1 MEINELVKDSS
12 YFGIV
17 LSLASYAIGFSIQK
31 KWNKVYLN
39 PLLIAV
45 LLIILVLLVTG
56 VDLETYSYSAGHL
69 SYFLTPVTVALAVP
83 LYKQVQVLKEN
94 ILAIVIS
101 IGIGCLAHAL
111 VVIVVLSAF
120 GAPREL
126 LLSLLPKSV
135 TSAIGLSLASEIG
148 GIPGITII
156 GIMIAGVSGAVVGP
170 SILKWVGV
178 DEPIAQGLALGSASH
193 ATGTSKAIELGEV
206 QAAMSS
212 LAIVVTGIMTV
223 FILPTVVRLLEII

>member
-17 LSLASYAIGFSIQK
+17 LSLAAYYIGFSINK

-45 LLIILVLLVTG
+45 TLIILVLLATD
-56 VDLETYSYSAGHL
+56 VDLETYSYSAQHL

-83 LYKQVQVLKEN
+83 LYKQIRVLKEN
-94 ILAIVIS
+94 ILAILIS

-111 VVIVVLSAF
+111 VVCLVLTAF
-120 GAPREL
+120 GAPEEL
-126 LLSLLPKSV
+126 LFSLLPKSV
-135 TSAIGLSLASEIG
+135 TSAIGLGLSSEIG
-148 GIPGITII
+148 GIPGITMI
-156 GIMIAGVSGAVVGP
+156 GIMVAGVCGAVFGP
-170 SILKWVGV
+170 TILKWVRV
-178 DEPIAQGLALGSASH
+178 DEPIAQGLALGSAAH

-223 FILPTVVRLLEII
+223 FILPIVIRILDLF